1 MIYRIEGFDHFTT
14 QAQLITEPGWSVT
27 GTITIE
33 TNQGRNG
40 TGNLRTTGSNGCH
53 ATYTIPTPQANGL
66 VNLAFSTDSIG
77 VTTEW
82 DYFLI
87 RVGTT
92 VHLAISVDTT
102 GKLLLRL
109 GSGGALL
116 DTGTTTIAPNTYY
129 HVQMKFVID
138 DASGSFELRLDGSA
152 SAELSYSG
160 DTRNGATATWDNID
174 FRGQSLNADSPFV
187 RFDDVVLGDL
197 TDSGVAGNP
206 ANDWLGDLRVLT
218 KFPETGNG
226 ANTGLTPSTG
236 SDHGALVD
244 ESTPNDDTDYNS
256 GLAVSDKD
264 TYTFP
269 TLGVSTSAIIAIE
282 PVLRAKKTDAGS
294 RSICPVLRSGGVDY
308 DGADQALTTS
318 YAYYGQVYHDDPD
331 TGLPWDETAW
341 DALEVGMKVTV

>member
-1 MIYRIEGFDHFTT
+1 MIYRLEGFDHFTT

-27 GTITIE
+27 GTIGIE

-53 ATYTIPTPQANGL
+53 ATYTIPTAKVNGL
-66 VNLAFSTDSIG
+66 VNLAFNTDSIG

-92 VHLAISVDTT
+92 VHLAISVNTS
-102 GKLLLRL
+102 GKLLLRR
-109 GSGGALL
+109 GSGGTLL
-116 DTGTTTIAPNTYY
+116 ATGTTTINAATYY

-138 DASGSFELRLDGSA
+138 DVSGSFALRLDGATSD
-152 SAELSYSG
+152 ELSYSG
-160 DTRNGATATWDNID
+160 DTRNGATATWDNLD
-174 FRGQSLNADSPFV
+174 LRGQELSADSPFI

-197 TDSGVAGNP
+197 TDSGVAGNA

-218 KFPETGNG
+218 KFASTGNG

-256 GLAVSDKD
+256 GLNVNEKD
-264 TYTFP
+264 TYAFP
-269 TLGVSTSAIIAIE
+269 TLGVSTSAIIAIQ
-282 PVLRAKKTDAGS
+282 PSLRVKKTDAGA
-294 RSICPVLRSGGVDY
+294 RSICPVLRSGGADY
-308 DGADQALTTS
+308 DGTSQALSIS
-318 YAYYGQVYHDDPD
+318 YTYYADVYHADPA